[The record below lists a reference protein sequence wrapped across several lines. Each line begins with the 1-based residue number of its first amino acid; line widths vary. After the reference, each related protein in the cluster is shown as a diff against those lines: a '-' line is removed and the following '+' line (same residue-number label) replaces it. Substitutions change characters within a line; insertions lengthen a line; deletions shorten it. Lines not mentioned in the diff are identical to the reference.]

1 VEVAEARCR
10 EPGPIRRGGYV
21 GRGADTRNMRETH
34 QTCKTHSE
42 DIYISVLSALSLL
55 HSTSNTDYVSE
66 KTNPA
71 SVITVL

>member
-10 EPGPIRRGGYV
+10 EPGPTRLGGYV

-42 DIYISVLSALSLL
+42 DEIFIFLLFLHNHFYILRATL
-55 HSTSNTDYVSE
+55 
-66 KTNPA
+66 
-71 SVITVL
+71 II